1 MQEKEFLSTCL
12 KYKEISKEELE
23 SIIAVDY
30 RVISYLE
37 TEEYT
42 RKLFWS
48 FVSSVLNYGGL
59 NIDVCRVLKKTAKVN
74 TSVDTLKS
82 DFNLIHSFSDTDTL
96 KKVLTDK
103 DGESTF
109 FVVSF
114 VMCVIALINGYDNC
128 NLKLLYRLVN

>member
-37 TEEYT
+37 TEECT

-96 KKVLTDK
+96 KKVLIDK
-103 DGESTF
+103 DGESAF

-114 VMCVIALINGYDNC
+114 VMCVIALVNGYDNC